1 MGQILIIEDEKP
13 LANLLAWMLQ
23 QEGNQIMVAD
33 NAAEGIDLALTEPP
47 DLIITDWMLRY
58 SMHGGEVCRII
69 RNEYPTTKTLIIT
82 GYPEIVSHAEA
93 WRDSIDA
100 VIEKPFHMRYL
111 LVAVRQ
117 LLRQE
122 ECALT
127 SLLCP

>member
-33 NAAEGIDLALTEPP
+33 NAAEGIELALAEPP

-69 RNEYPTTKTLIIT
+69 RNEYPATKTLIIT
-82 GYPEIVSHAEA
+82 GYPEIVSQAEA

-122 ECALT
+122 EHALT